1 MFKHGRKEQQISIE
15 DRFLNLPQYV
25 LETLQKS
32 WAEDFYNDIFLK
44 INEDRFSLLYS
55 DAYSRPN
62 KPVNI
67 LISLLIL
74 KELHGLTDE
83 QLMGSLYFDYRY
95 QYALGIGDFEKEKIC
110 INTLTNFRKRLV
122 EHEVTTKEDLL
133 KEEVNILSQRLAEI
147 IELDKSMARMDSFML
162 SSSCKKL
169 TRLELVYKVVQQMVK
184 ALYKNN
190 PSYLPD
196 SFQEY
201 LKEEHKN
208 QTLYHVQNN
217 EVGTKLDVQFEHAV
231 KLYRHVVTIAEC
243 EEMKEFKLL
252 HRLINEQCFETEEGV
267 VIPIEAKRIS
277 PNSLQNPSDPDA
289 TYRNKS
295 GKRNVGYAVNLV
307 EVRDKEKRTGLIL
320 SHDVQNNLYS
330 DANFGEDFFNHDP
343 LSNEIK
349 TLAADGAYNRQ
360 STVQHAKEKEVEF
373 NLSNMTGRK
382 PSKEK
387 RSVHEFERDENKL
400 ITQCPA
406 GQKPIFSKFDSKK
419 EVYNAKFSK
428 SACAI
433 CPIKDECPVQK
444 QKKYNTVRFTEK
456 ELQSNILRS
465 EMHSERHQELS
476 KFRAGV
482 EGIVSALRRGFAMDN
497 IPIRGLVRSKIWVH
511 TKVLAYN
518 FKSVV
523 KYKANMA

>member
-32 WAEDFYNDIFLK
+32 WAEDFYNNIFLE
-44 INEDRFSLLYS
+44 INEDRFSVLYS
-55 DAYSRPN
+55 NTYSRPN

-74 KELHGLTDE
+74 KELQGLTDE
-83 QLMGSLYFDYRY
+83 QLLGSLYFDYRY

-133 KEEVNILSQRLAEI
+133 KEEVNALSHRLAEI

-169 TRLELVYKVVQQMVK
+169 TRLELVYKVVQQMVN
-184 ALYKNN
+184 ALHQLN

-196 SFQEY
+196 SFQGY

-208 QTLYHVQNN
+208 QTLYHVRNN
-217 EVGTKLDVQFEHAV
+217 EVGTKLDAQFDHAV
-231 KLYRHVVTIAEC
+231 TLYRHVVTIAEC
-243 EEMKEFKLL
+243 KEMKEFKLL

-267 VIPIEAKRIS
+267 VIPIEAKKVS
-277 PNSLQNPSDPDA
+277 PDSLQNPSDPDA

-295 GKRNVGYAVNLV
+295 GKGNVGYVVNLV
-307 EVRDKEKRTGLIL
+307 EVRDQEKQTGLIL

-330 DANFGEDFFNHDP
+330 DAKFGEEFINHDP

-349 TLAADGAYNRQ
+349 TLATDGAYNRQ
-360 STVQHAKEKEVEF
+360 STLQQAKEKEVEL

-382 PSKEK
+382 PSKEQI
-387 RSVHEFERDENKL
+387 SVHEFKRDENKL
-400 ITQCPA
+400 VTECPA
-406 GQKPIFSKFDSKK
+406 GQKPIMSKFDSKK
-419 EVYNAKFSK
+419 EVYIAKFSK
-428 SACAI
+428 TVCAV
-433 CPIKDECPVQK
+433 CPLKDECPVQK
-444 QKKYNTVRFTEK
+444 QKKHNTMRFTEK
-456 ELQSNILRS
+456 KLQSNMLRS
-465 EMHSERHQELS
+465 EMHSERHQTLS

-482 EGIVSALRRGFAMDN
+482 EGIVSALRRGFDMDD
-497 IPIRGLVRSKIWVH
+497 IPIRGLVRSKIWIH
-511 TKVLAYN
+511 TKILAYN

-523 KYKANMA
+523 KYKAKMV